1 MSQYTPSLS
10 NTPLWHL
17 RTALLCATMAGGI
30 ATGSLAQE
38 RSEAPVVA
46 VAASQAMPAA
56 PAVQPGRTR
65 AEVIAELE
73 CARASGELK
82 AMVLRSYGQPTPP
95 LRPEACAPGAMAGS
109 APGLIPYFY
118 FQCKFY
124 MEHKIWFQILL
135 RHLPKLYFDY

>member
-10 NTPLWHL
+10 TTPLWHL

-38 RSEAPVVA
+38 RGEAPVVA
-46 VAASQAMPAA
+46 AAASQAMPAA

-73 CARASGELK
+73 CARASGELE

-109 APGLIPYFY
+109 APGPHAAHPTPRSGY
-118 FQCKFY
+118 
-124 MEHKIWFQILL
+124 
-135 RHLPKLYFDY
+135 

>member
-1 MSQYTPSLS
+1 MSQYTPPLS

-17 RTALLCATMAGGI
+17 RTALLCATMAGGL

-38 RSEAPVVA
+38 RSEAPVV
-46 VAASQAMPAA
+46 VAAAASHPMPAA

-73 CARASGELK
+73 CARASGELE

-109 APGLIPYFY
+109 APGP
-118 FQCKFY
+118 
-124 MEHKIWFQILL
+124 HAAHSTP
-135 RHLPKLYFDY
+135 RSGD

>member
-17 RTALLCATMAGGI
+17 RTALLCAAMAGGI

-46 VAASQAMPAA
+46 VAAASHSLPAA
-56 PAVQPGRTR
+56 PAAQPSRTR

-73 CARASGELK
+73 CARASGELE

-95 LRPEACAPGAMAGS
+95 LHPEACAPGAMAGT
-109 APGLIPYFY
+109 APGP
-118 FQCKFY
+118 
-124 MEHKIWFQILL
+124 HAAHPTP
-135 RHLPKLYFDY
+135 RSGS